1 MGSGSVTLSRSL
13 PILGVLF
20 PHMKAGGFH
29 IVLYPMGYF
38 KLFFSGAG
46 GGVMQRTQKDTECFG
61 LKCELDHFTFKPE
74 KGTSLFLFI
83 FHPPLGCLCHL

>member
-1 MGSGSVTLSRSL
+1 MGSGSITLSRSL
-13 PILGVLF
+13 PIGILF
-20 PHMKAGGFH
+20 PRMKTGGFH

-38 KLFFSGAG
+38 TLFFW

-61 LKCELDHFTFKPE
+61 LKYELDYFTFKPE

-83 FHPPLGCLCHL
+83 FHPPLGCLYHL